1 MIGGVDLVDPDV
13 SFPTHIMSN
22 VFRSNKK
29 VNYCLI
35 IAFSMLVHCSSK
47 QKLEL
52 EKL

>member
-29 VNYCLI
+29 VNYCLKLLDYCFLN
-35 IAFSMLVHCSSK
+35 ACSLFK
-47 QKLEL
+47 QTKT
-52 EKL
+52 